1 MKDYVDRGTAGAWK
15 LVQDAQTA
23 IKQEQEDMRT
33 AEMVALTTREPEA
46 TFEEMLNTIGD
57 SPSELASSNN
67 EQDGEDRHE
76 DEQDTG

>member
-1 MKDYVDRGTAGAWK
+1 
-15 LVQDAQTA
+15 
-23 IKQEQEDMRT
+23 MRT